1 MDDEELAYHEAGHAY
16 TAVWL
21 GGLVRYVSIAPDRH
35 DGPQREGEA
44 QIAWR
49 RGRMSAKEFT
59 HKQVLVALAGPAAE
73 MIYRGEPLHPGYVA
87 EWAADW
93 RDAWAIAKDVFPDER
108 KRLAFLEDAARHLYQ
123 QLRRD
128 DHWAALA
135 ALADAL
141 LAHEILDSEQV
152 AEALAPWLGDGERE

>member
-1 MDDEELAYHEAGHAY
+1 MDDDQELLAYHEAGHVY

-49 RGRMSAKEFT
+49 KSRMTPKEFV
-59 HKQVLVALAGPAAE
+59 HKQVLVALGGPASE
-73 MIYRGEPLHPGYVA
+73 MIYRGEPLHPGFVA

-93 RDAWAIAKDVFPDER
+93 RDAWSIAKELFPDER
-108 KRLAFLEDAARHLYQ
+108 KRVVFLEEAARGLYQ
-123 QLRRD
+123 TLRD
-128 DHWAALA
+128 DQHWQAIA
-135 ALADAL
+135 ALADSL
-141 LAHEILDSEQV
+141 LAHEILDAEAV
-152 AEALAPWLGDGERE
+152 EEALAPWMS